1 MSRELRPDPLSY
13 PPRGMSRDEAARYI
27 GVSATKFDDLVA
39 DGRMPQPKRI
49 DGRVVWDRLRLDAA
63 FSELDERVNVIDAL
77 KGRGRAA

>member
-13 PPRGMSRDEAARYI
+13 PPRGMSRDEAARYV

>member
-13 PPRGMSRDEAARYI
+13 PPRGMSRDEAARYV

-49 DGRVVWDRLRLDAA
+49 DGRVVWDRLRLEAA